1 MRLWPRVAN
10 GHGARA
16 GRRAEEEPD
25 RRNAP
30 RDGWSAYA
38 PARTFAPPRS
48 SSIWLEKPLGCL
60 ASDVPRVCRFGLALA
75 HRLIHA
81 LLTHFPSAH
90 CLM

>member
-16 GRRAEEEPD
+16 GGRAEEEPD

-48 SSIWLEKPLGCL
+48 SSI
-60 ASDVPRVCRFGLALA
+60 
-75 HRLIHA
+75 
-81 LLTHFPSAH
+81 
-90 CLM
+90 